1 MSNQTAPGKP
11 DDGEASLPALSP
23 DDVTIQNSSDPETD
37 DYRTLVFQLMTPRT
51 RGAIV
56 DALLQAGDNELTAQQ
71 LADSH
76 SGFTVNSFNN
86 HRDTLL
92 DFGVLVKTGQQGN
105 ATTYRLNTEHPVVA
119 LLGMINQV
127 YTNGTSPL
135 LLDDQYVRDAD
146 LDTAE

>member
-11 DDGEASLPALSP
+11 DGAEASLPALSP
-23 DDVTIQNSSDPETD
+23 TDVTVPNSSDSEDD
-37 DYRTLVFQLMTPRT
+37 DYRTSVFNLMTPRT

-56 DALLQAGDNELTAQQ
+56 DALLQAGDTEMTAQQ

-92 DFGVLVKTGQQGN
+92 DFGVLVKTGHRGN
-105 ATTYRLNTEHPVVA
+105 ATTYRLNTEHPAVA

-127 YTNGTSPL
+127 YTHGTSPQ
-135 LLDDQYVRDAD
+135 LLDEQFIRDDD
-146 LDTAE
+146 LDSSE